1 MKIDSCKRRTWGSL
15 FLLMIMTAFAGCNDS
30 SSSSYN
36 GVGPVKPAD
45 VIPTFELEKGFK
57 IELIASE
64 PLIADPVDMEIDEYG
79 RMYVV
84 EMHGY
89 PLDKSGKG
97 AVKLLTDTDGDGKF
111 DKSTSFA
118 EGLVL
123 PNGVMRWKKGIIVS
137 DAPNIL
143 YLEDTDNDGKADIKD
158 TLLTGFSLSNPHI
171 NVNNPMYGLDNWIHL
186 AHRGAIT
193 TRNYENIF
201 GDKGAEVFF
210 PGKAN
215 SPRLPKNADS
225 RSVRF
230 QPDKLKLEVTSGRAQ
245 FGHTFDAWGHHIF
258 GDNQNHAFAEVLA
271 APYISRNKELLVG
284 EATEAISDHGA
295 AAEIFQITTNPE
307 RQMFSGVGTM
317 TSASG
322 VTAYLGGLFPAP
334 FDKNVTFI
342 CESVSNLV
350 HADKLKD
357 SGATFR
363 ASRVGTERK
372 EFLASKDAWFRPV
385 NLYVGPDGALYVVD
399 YYRRIIEHPEW
410 MSDEAIKAG
419 GLYDGIDM
427 GRIYRVTPTDAKPAD
442 WIKGLKLGDASPAE
456 LVQYLASNNIWWRI
470 NAQRL
475 LLDRND
481 KSVVPALIE
490 LTKNNHPEA
499 RLHALWTLDGLD
511 ELKPAVIEQALKDSV
526 PGIRENAIKLVETH
540 LLQNNGA
547 VNGDM
552 AGLVNSL
559 YALQTDPDP
568 KVRFQLLCTL
578 GYLDTPAAEQARQ
591 KLLFRDID
599 DKWVQIAA
607 LTASSSQSGA
617 LLNTVLKNFNP
628 NIPAYGSLVQ
638 RLTNMIGAG
647 GSVENIRELIER
659 STVAT
664 NGSQAAWQG
673 AVLSGLAA
681 GLRNRKPSPL
691 TESDQQLLVKTFFD
705 HPSGDVRKASLQL
718 LKNNGI
724 SNDALAVSSIKK
736 AAAIAGDKTQTNE
749 KRSEAINFIALR
761 NPTPYIDLLKKII
774 VPQEHPTVQLA
785 ALSTLNA
792 VPDMTVNK
800 YVLQEWTTLTPG
812 IRDAALATFMS
823 NPQRMTLLLDAVE
836 SGKIQAS
843 SLGWSRTSSLMGQD
857 NDTIRTR
864 ARALLANHDQEKVNK
879 EYQEALT
886 LKGDPVKGK
895 TVFQQ
900 NCGLCHQVRDKLGVK
915 FGPDLGTVQ
924 NWLAKDIMAN
934 ILAPNLSIAVGYD
947 LWEVKL
953 KSGESLQGIIASETS
968 AAITLRTNPGEEK
981 IINRQDIES
990 LTVMNT
996 SIMPVL
1002 TKQIDHQQMA
1012 DLLAFLRHSN

>member
-1 MKIDSCKRRTWGSL
+1 MNDILKGGYGLIL
-15 FLLMIMTAFAGCNDS
+15 AMTRGFVFAAIIVIAFTGCRDTQPS
-30 SSSSYN
+30 TYN
-36 GVGPVKPAD
+36 GTGPVKPGNT
-45 VIPTFELEKGFK
+45 ISTFEVEPGFK
-57 IELIASE
+57 IELIAAE

-89 PLDKSGKG
+89 PLDKTGKG
-97 AVKLLTDTDGDGKF
+97 AVKLLTDSDGDGKF
-111 DKSTSFA
+111 DKSTNFA
-118 EGLVL
+118 DSLVL
-123 PNGVMRWKKGIIVS
+123 PNGVMRWKKGILVS

-158 TLLTGFSLSNPHI
+158 TMLTGFSLSNPHI
-171 NVNNPMYGLDNWIHL
+171 NVNNPAYALDNWIHL

-201 GDKGAEVFF
+201 GDKGDEVYF
-210 PGKAN
+210 PGKPG

-230 QPDKLKLEVTSGRAQ
+230 QPDKQKLEVTSGRAQ

-271 APYISRNKELLVG
+271 APYISRNKELLLG

-322 VTAYLGGLFPAP
+322 VTAYLGGIFPAP
-334 FDKNVTFI
+334 FDKDVTFI

-363 ASRVGTERK
+363 ASRVGEPRK

-385 NLYVGPDGALYVVD
+385 NLYIGPDGALYVVD

-427 GRIYRVTPTDAKPAD
+427 GRIYRITPTDTKSAD

-456 LVQYLASNNIWWRI
+456 LVQHLASNNIWWRL

-481 KSVVPALIE
+481 KSVVPALIQ
-490 LTKNNHPEA
+490 LTKNNYPEA
-499 RLHALWTLDGLD
+499 RLHALWTLEGLG
-511 ELKPAVIEQALKDSV
+511 ELKPEIIKEALKDNV
-526 PGIRENAIKLVETH
+526 AGIRENAIKLAEIH
-540 LLQNNGA
+540 MEEAPDLA
-547 VNGDM
+547 
-552 AGLVNSL
+552 NSL
-559 YALQTDPDP
+559 YPLQNDSDA

-578 GYLDTPAAEQARQ
+578 GYLNTPQSEEARQ
-591 KLLFRDID
+591 KLLFNDIS

-607 LTASSSQSGA
+607 LTASSAQSGT
-617 LLNTVLKNFNP
+617 LLNMVLNKYKADV
-628 NIPAYGSLVQ
+628 PAYGSLVQ
-638 RLTNMIGAG
+638 RLTTMVGARG
-647 GSVENIRELIER
+647 TPENIRQLIIK
-659 STVAT
+659 AT
-664 NGSQAAWQG
+664 AASSNAWQ
-673 AVLSGLAA
+673 APVLSGLAA
-681 GLRNRKPSPL
+681 GLKNRKPSPL
-691 TESDQQLLVKTFFD
+691 KESDQEIFVKTFFT
-705 HPSGDVRKASLQL
+705 HPSEDVRKASLQL
-718 LKNNGI
+718 LKITGINNE
-724 SNDALAVSSIKK
+724 ALATSSIKK
-736 AAAIAGDKTQTNE
+736 AAAIAADKTQTNE
-749 KRSEAINFIALR
+749 KRAEALNFIALKD
-761 NPTPYIDLLKKII
+761 PTSYTGLLKKII

-785 ALSTLNA
+785 ALSTLNT

-823 NPQRMTLLLDAVE
+823 NTQRMALLLDAVE

-843 SLGWSRTSSLMGQD
+843 SLGWSRSSSLMGQD

-879 EYQEALT
+879 EYQKALG
-886 LKGDPVKGK
+886 LKGDAVKGK

-900 NCGLCHQVRDKLGVK
+900 NCGICHQVRDKMGVK

-947 LWEVKL
+947 LWDVKL
-953 KSGESLQGIIASETS
+953 RSGESMQGIIASETS

-1012 DLLAFLRHSN
+1012 DLLAFLRQSN